1 MRLVACSLVLAF
13 VALGASQETRRFEP
27 SFYVQYQYRD
37 SDEPGREQRGLQFR
51 RLRFGGTYSFDSATS
66 ARVIFDGVSG
76 ANNDEVRLKDA
87 FILHRFQA
95 NGEPTGWSLQAGQ
108 FPLPLGYELSRSSAT
123 REMPEFSAYNRA
135 LFPGEQIR
143 GVMATYGGL
152 RFGVFN
158 SLASEDTEA
167 RGVERQ
173 NMAFFGG
180 YTSQGEDWTAGVGAF
195 VGERPSFVGTSATS
209 PAADR
214 QLVSLH
220 GSWRPVERFTLRGE
234 VLTGRDRVSSAAGNA
249 GLFDRPLLGWHTLGV
264 FDLGK
269 PGLLFARVGGFD
281 RDTASNGNA
290 LKEFGFG
297 YRANLAD
304 GLTATLAFERIDDPA
319 RPRMYSITTVRFQ
332 YQF

>member
-1 MRLVACSLVLAF
+1 MRPVACLLVFALA
-13 VALGASQETRRFEP
+13 ASAISQETRRFEP
-27 SFYVQYQYRD
+27 SFYVQYQYLD
-37 SDEPGREQRGLQFR
+37 SDEPGRAEHALQFR
-51 RLRFGGTYSFDSATS
+51 RLRFGGTYSLDAATS

-76 ANNDEVRLKDA
+76 TNRDEIRLKDA
-87 FILHRFQA
+87 FILHRFRA

-143 GVMATYGGL
+143 GVMATFGAW

-158 SLASEDTEA
+158 SLASDDPEA
-167 RGVERQ
+167 RGADRQ
-173 NMAFFGG
+173 NMAFFGS
-180 YTSQGEDWTAGVGAF
+180 YAWQGEDWTAGVGAF
-195 VGERPSFVGTSATS
+195 VGQRPSFVGSSATS
-209 PAADR
+209 PVADR
-214 QLVSLH
+214 RLLSLY
-220 GSWRPVERFTLRGE
+220 GSWKPSERLTIRGE

-249 GLFDRPLLGWHTLGV
+249 SLFDRPLLGWHTLGV

-281 RDTASNGNA
+281 RDTNRDGDA
-290 LKEFGFG
+290 LMEFGFG
-297 YRANLAD
+297 YRATLAD
-304 GLTATLAFERIDDPA
+304 GLTATIAFERIDDPA
-319 RPRMYSITTVRFQ
+319 RPRTYSITTVRLQ